1 MTSAGRFHE
10 RSQPVIGFGNLT
22 AAEAVMQNQ
31 DAGASAIIE
40 YKNSKELGGKQHACF
55 TVAPLLFHVKSID
68 CFIEGAVM
76 CRFDAILQLY
86 ILLKR
91 LS

>member
-1 MTSAGRFHE
+1 MTSAERFHE
-10 RSQPVIGFGNLT
+10 RSQPIIGFGNLT

-40 YKNSKELGGKQHACF
+40 YKDSKELGGKQHACSTF
-55 TVAPLLFHVKSID
+55 APLLFHVKSSD
-68 CFIEGAVM
+68 CFIDGAMM